1 MLKVGITGGI
11 GSGKTTVCEVFAYLG
26 IPVYSSDQ
34 RARLL
39 MNESLDLKEKI
50 IKHFGAVYDLDGNLN
65 RKMLATLVF
74 GNSQKIEQLN
84 SLVHPAVF
92 DDYANWLKTQSTDYV
107 LKEAALMFESES
119 YKDQDAVI
127 TVYAPKELRIQRVMQ
142 RDACR
147 RIDVLNRMK
156 HQLSEQERQKRADYI
171 IKNDNKHSVI
181 QQVIQLHQLFKTLS

>member
-11 GSGKTTVCEVFAYLG
+11 GSGKTTVCEVFDYLG

-34 RARLL
+34 RAKLL

-50 IKHFGAVYDLDGNLN
+50 IKHFGAVYDFDGNLN

-74 GNSQKIEQLN
+74 GNSRKIEELN

-171 IKNDNKHSVI
+171 IKNDNKRSVI